1 MPTMTA
7 TDATTPQISLTLRSF
22 ADDPVGWEPMIE
34 LARIADRVGLDR
46 LALSD
51 HVVFGEELDAYGDPA
66 KGGTAGGRQP
76 TGPDGHWLD
85 PLTTIAHLTAITSRV
100 RFCTNI
106 LLAALR
112 RPVVLAKTVS
122 TIDVL
127 SHQRLDLGV
136 GVGWQRA
143 EYDAAGLDFARR
155 GALLDETLEIL
166 TTLWT
171 TDRAAHHGATLSFDG
186 IHQYPKPAGGGVPIW
201 VSGTVQTR
209 SMARLAR
216 FGSVWIPWGAD
227 AADLAASIPRMR
239 EAVAAQDRDPAG
251 IGVVANV
258 GAVRDDAGAIDLDA
272 TLASVPSL
280 HEAGATDFRM
290 LVPVPA
296 DPAEAE
302 DLLGDMVTRFRART
316 G

>member
-1 MPTMTA
+1 MRPMTA
-7 TDATTPQISLTLRSF
+7 VDMTSPQISLTLRSF
-22 ADDPVGWEPMIE
+22 ADAPVGWEPMIE

-51 HVVFGEELDAYGDPA
+51 HVVFGEELDDYGDPA

-85 PLTTIAHLTAITSRV
+85 PLSTIAHLTAITTRV
-100 RFCTNI
+100 RFGTNI

-112 RPVVLAKTVS
+112 RPVVLASTVS

-127 SHQRLDLGV
+127 SGSRLDLGV

-143 EYDAAGLDFARR
+143 EYTAAGLDFAKR
-155 GALLDETLEIL
+155 GALLDETLEIC
-166 TTLWT
+166 TALWS
-171 TDRAAHHGATLSFDG
+171 TDRAAHHGATVSFEG

-201 VSGTVQTR
+201 ISGTVQPR

-227 AADLAASIPRMR
+227 AADLGTSIPAMR
-239 EAVAAQDRDPAG
+239 AAVAAHDRDPAD

-258 GAVRDDAGAIDLDA
+258 PAARDDGGDVDLDA
-272 TLASVPSL
+272 TLAPVPAL
-280 HEAGATDFRM
+280 AEAGATDFRM

-296 DPAEAE
+296 EPAEAE
-302 DLLGDMVTRFRART
+302 DLLGDMVTRFRAQV
-316 G
+316 

>member
-1 MPTMTA
+1 MTG
-7 TDATTPQISLTLRSF
+7 TETTSPQISLTLRSF

-51 HVVFGEELDAYGDPA
+51 HVAFGEELDAYGDPA

-85 PLTTIAHLTAITSRV
+85 PLTTIAHLTAITSTV

-127 SHQRLDLGV
+127 SRSRIDLGV
-136 GVGWQRA
+136 GVGWQQA
-143 EYDAAGLDFARR
+143 EYDAAGLEFSRR
-155 GALLDETLEIL
+155 GALLDETLEIC
-166 TTLWT
+166 TTLWSN
-171 TDRAAHHGATLSFDG
+171 DRAAHHGETVTFDG

-201 VSGTVQTR
+201 ISGTVQPR

-227 AADLAASIPRMR
+227 AADLTASIPRMR
-239 EAVAAQDRDPAG
+239 AAVAAQDRDPGG
-251 IGVVANV
+251 IGVVGNV
-258 GAVRDDAGAIDLDA
+258 MGARDGDGAIDLDA
-272 TLASVPSL
+272 TLEPVASL
-280 HEAGATDFRM
+280 AQAGVTDFRM

-296 DPAEAE
+296 DLAEAE
-302 DLLGDMVTRFRART
+302 DLLGDMVTRFRERV
-316 G
+316 